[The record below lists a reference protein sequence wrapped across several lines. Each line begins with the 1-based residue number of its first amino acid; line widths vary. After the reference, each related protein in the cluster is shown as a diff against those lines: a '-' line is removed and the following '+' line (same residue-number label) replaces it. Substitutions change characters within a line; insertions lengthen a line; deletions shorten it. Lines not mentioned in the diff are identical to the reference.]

1 MRKEYDFST
10 SRPNPY
16 ASRLKRPVTLRLDTS
31 SVDYFKTLA
40 AEFGM
45 PYQNLI
51 NLFLRDCAAQKRM
64 PSIQWTPAPP
74 PPQ

>member
-1 MRKEYDFST
+1 MRKEYGFST

-16 ASRLKRPVTLRLDTS
+16 ASRLKRPVTLRLDTA
-31 SVDYFKTLA
+31 SVDYFKALA